1 MLADLFDVKYQ
12 KKETKNRAA
21 SESLMSIDISFLFS
35 QSHCRFANS
44 QPLRYAWINPWSK
57 ASFFLEYQH
66 AAEYN

>member
-21 SESLMSIDISFLFS
+21 SEGLLSIDISFLFS

-44 QPLRYAWINPWSK
+44 QPLRYA
-57 ASFFLEYQH
+57 
-66 AAEYN
+66 